1 MCRYMYIVRWWKEY
15 NVLQKL
21 PPFILSFICYFSFIS
36 LALFLYVFIKLFA
49 VKWAILG
56 QILKY
61 FIINKSKIWRNWK
74 SWCSPKKNDFTCVQF
89 WFVVYIR
96 SFIYY
101 QCSIAI
107 KTFLFSIEILENE
120 IKSTFL
126 FNLLIK
132 EYLWIEICIKW
143 YNK

>member
-1 MCRYMYIVRWWKEY
+1 MDFRSY
-15 NVLQKL
+15 L
-21 PPFILSFICYFSFIS
+21 PLFYLLYFFFIFIS
-36 LALFLYVFIKLFA
+36 LALFYVFIKLFA
-49 VKWAILG
+49 VKLAILG
-56 QILKY
+56 QILMY

-74 SWCSPKKNDFTCVQF
+74 SWCSPNKNDFTCVQF

-107 KTFLFSIEILENE
+107 KTFLFSIEILEHE
-120 IKSTFL
+120 IKSAFL
-126 FNLLIK
+126 FNLPIK

>member
-1 MCRYMYIVRWWKEY
+1 MDFRSY
-15 NVLQKL
+15 L
-21 PPFILSFICYFSFIS
+21 PLFYLLYFFFIFIS
-36 LALFLYVFIKLFA
+36 LALFYVFIKLFA

-56 QILKY
+56 QILMY

-74 SWCSPKKNDFTCVQF
+74 SWCSPNKNDFTCVQF

-107 KTFLFSIEILENE
+107 KTFLFSIEILEHE
-120 IKSTFL
+120 IKSAFL
-126 FNLLIK
+126 FNLPIK